1 VRAHFSEVTM
11 SAHPPSSSGRSVF
24 LPVLLATIG
33 GFFFLLV
40 LILLTGGFFFYLVL
54 CAGLVGGLATLHWL
68 VWGKLLTDLTA
79 GEREEHELFERAR
92 AEEEPS
98 QAIFRR

>member
-1 VRAHFSEVTM
+1 
-11 SAHPPSSSGRSVF
+11 
-24 LPVLLATIG
+24 LPVLLGTVG

-54 CAGLVGGLATLHWL
+54 CAGLVGGLAALHWF

-79 GEREEHELFERAR
+79 GEREEMELLARAR

-98 QAIFRR
+98 QSFFRR